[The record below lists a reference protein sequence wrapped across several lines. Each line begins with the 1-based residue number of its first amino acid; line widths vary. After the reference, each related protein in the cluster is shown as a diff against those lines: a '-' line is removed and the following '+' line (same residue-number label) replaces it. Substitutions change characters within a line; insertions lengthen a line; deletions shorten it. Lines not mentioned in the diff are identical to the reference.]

1 MNPTPRQL
9 ELLEEVRRL
18 QTVTVEA
25 LAERFGVTLQT
36 VRRDV
41 RQLTDAGVLTR
52 FHGGVRL
59 PGSTTE
65 NIEYRKRQQLN
76 AQAKQRIARQV
87 ALRVP
92 HGSSLLINIGTT
104 TEAIARALL
113 QHKGLRVITNNLNV
127 AAILSDNTD
136 CEVIVAGGVV
146 RSRDRGIVGEVTVDF
161 IAQFKVDIGLIGIS
175 GIESDGSLRAFDYR
189 EVKVARAILAHSRE
203 VWVATDH
210 SKFNRPAMVEVAR
223 FDQVEMLFTDA
234 APPAPFPTLLA
245 QAGVTLVESS
255 ELRNAPPTSWRWT
268 RAPRARAASCS
279 TPTARCW
286 RWRNA
291 SSASSFRNPAGSSTT
306 RARSWPA
313 SSPPRTRRW
322 PGRAWRRATSRR

>member
-9 ELLEEVRRL
+9 NLIEEVRRL
-18 QTVTVEA
+18 QTVSVET
-25 LAERFGVTLQT
+25 LADRFGVTLQT
-36 VRRDV
+36 VRRDI
-41 RQLTDAGVLTR
+41 RQLTDAGLLTR
-52 FHGGVRL
+52 FHGGVRM

-76 AQAKQRIARQV
+76 AQAKQRIALHV
-87 ALRVP
+87 AQRVP

-127 AAILSDNTD
+127 AAILSDNAD

-161 IAQFKVDIGLIGIS
+161 NAQFKVGLIGIS
-175 GIESDGSLRAFDYR
+175 GIESDGTLRDFDYR

-203 VWVATDH
+203 VWVAADH
-210 SKFNRPAMVEVAR
+210 SKFNRPAMVEMAR

-234 APPAPFPTLLA
+234 PPPDPFPELLA
-245 QAGVTLVESS
+245 QAGVTLVDCTEDV
-255 ELRNAPPTSWRWT
+255 A
-268 RAPRARAASCS
+268 
-279 TPTARCW
+279 
-286 RWRNA
+286 
-291 SSASSFRNPAGSSTT
+291 
-306 RARSWPA
+306 
-313 SSPPRTRRW
+313 
-322 PGRAWRRATSRR
+322 